1 MVREVVALLI
11 EVKKTI
17 AVMESCT
24 GGGICNAITNV
35 EGSSEIF
42 SFGAVTYS
50 NEAKIKMGLDPK
62 IIEQNSVYS
71 IQVANAMSKLICQ
84 INNANYGIGVTGKLN
99 RIDKNNLYGEDN
111 IVYVSIYD
119 RDHDKYLEK
128 EVKVLE
134 EDRSQNKDLIIDVI
148 SKELLKLLR
157 N

>member
-17 AVMESCT
+17 
-24 GGGICNAITNV
+24 AITNV

-134 EDRSQNKDLIIDVI
+134 EDRSQNKDLNIDVI